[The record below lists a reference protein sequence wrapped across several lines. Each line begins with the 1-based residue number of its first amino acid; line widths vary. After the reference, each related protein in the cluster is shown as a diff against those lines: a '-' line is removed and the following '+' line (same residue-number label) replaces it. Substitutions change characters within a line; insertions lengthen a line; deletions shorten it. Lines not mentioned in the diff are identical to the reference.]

1 MRSHELAPIFS
12 TAVTMLFI
20 SSMLAVVIFA
30 FIVIIFLHL
39 PSSTPASTPAAH
51 PDIPAGSNLYN
62 YGITKNTYR
71 KETYK
76 CQK

>member
-30 FIVIIFLHL
+30 FIVIIFPTSLLFHHL
-39 PSSTPASTPAAH
+39 AAV
-51 PDIPAGSNLYN
+51 L
-62 YGITKNTYR
+62 
-71 KETYK
+71 
-76 CQK
+76 